1 MNVVTP
7 IVAVAALVI
16 AVIAFQRT
24 GGIKDLWHQV
34 EVLSSKSKAVRNRTA
49 DVLARFE
56 RLIRGRENP
65 ASEP

>member
-1 MNVVTP
+1 MNVVTL

-24 GGIKDLWHQV
+24 GGIKDLWRQV
-34 EVLSSKSKAVRNRTA
+34 EVLSSKSEAVRNRTA
-49 DVLARFE
+49 IVLARFE